1 MILSTD
7 ARLLAALPKEGQPC
21 GCTWNVT
28 RTSRGVEQVAVGNVC
43 MLHRRWLAAIM
54 QRMRTQPASFHQSV
68 MLVGPAYQQATRH
81 SGGGQTPEHFGAE
94 TRQMGGVAQ
103 MDGPLYQHAR
113 SAVVEKAPKREIDEP
128 EPTLEEILGFD
139 PSIIGKEEP

>member
-7 ARLLAALPKEGQPC
+7 ARLLAALPKDGQSC

-28 RTSRGVEQVAVGNVC
+28 RTKHGLEQVAVGNVC
-43 MLHRRWLAAIM
+43 MIHRRWLAAIM
-54 QRMRTQPASFHQSV
+54 NRMRTAPASFHQSV

-81 SGGGQTPEHFGAE
+81 SGGGRTPEHFGAE

-103 MDGPLYQHAR
+103 MDGPLYQQSR
-113 SAVVEKAPKREIDEP
+113 SATVEKAPKPAIEP

-139 PSIIGKEEP
+139 PSVIGKEEP